1 MYTGADP
8 GVNEREQK
16 TVLVVEDSDD
26 DLVVFQRMVRK
37 AGCGLSF
44 QYVDDGEK
52 ALAYLKGEG
61 PYAERRAHPFPDLVI
76 LDLGL
81 PRVDGFEVLEY
92 IRNRPGCKVFEVIVL
107 SGRDDPECIEQAM
120 AAGADRFISKPMEA
134 KALQDLAEALDALL
148 SFND

>member
-1 MYTGADP
+1 VYTRANPGA
-8 GVNEREQK
+8 NEREQK

-26 DLVVFQRMVRK
+26 DLVVFKRMVRK

-61 PYAERRAHPFPDLVI
+61 PYADRKAHPFPDLVI

-81 PRVDGFEVLEY
+81 PRVDGFEVLEC
-92 IRNRPGCKVFEVIVL
+92 IRSIPGCEEFGVIVV
-107 SGRDDPECIEQAM
+107 SGWDDPACIARAM
-120 AAGADRFISKPMEA
+120 DAGADRFISKPMQA
-134 KALQDLAEALDALL
+134 KALQEVAEVLG
-148 SFND
+148 SVFVV